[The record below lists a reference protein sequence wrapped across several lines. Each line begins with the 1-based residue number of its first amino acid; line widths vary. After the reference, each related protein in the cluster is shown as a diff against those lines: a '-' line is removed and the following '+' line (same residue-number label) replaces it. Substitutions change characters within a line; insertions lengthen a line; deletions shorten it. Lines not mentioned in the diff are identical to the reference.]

1 MKPWSFEPR
10 GRFEEAEIESKALE
24 GNPLGD
30 PSVRPLRIYLPPG
43 YDDEPSGDIRPST

>member
-1 MKPWSFEPR
+1 MKPWSFEPH

-30 PSVRPLRIYLPPG
+30 PSVRPLRVYLPPG
-43 YDDEPSGDIRPST
+43 YATTPSGDIRPST